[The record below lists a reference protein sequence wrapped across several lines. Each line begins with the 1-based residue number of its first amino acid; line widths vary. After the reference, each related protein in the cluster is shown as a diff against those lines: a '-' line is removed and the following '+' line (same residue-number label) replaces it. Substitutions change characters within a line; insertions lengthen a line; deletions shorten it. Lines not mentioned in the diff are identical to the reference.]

1 MSSKTNPEI
10 RLLPPEVCNQIAAGE
25 VVERPASVVKEL
37 VENALDAGAD
47 QIKVVIEEGGK
58 NLIEVTDNG
67 HGMDS
72 AQARLALERHATS
85 KIRSAADLFG
95 VSSYGFRGEALPSIA
110 AVSRFTLTSRTREME
125 AAVKIEVAAGGE
137 IREESAGSPVGTRIT
152 VADLFYSVPARK
164 KFLKTTNTERGAVL
178 ERLQRFAMSHPE
190 CSFVL
195 EHNGRRLLNATQ
207 GDREIDRVASV
218 LGLELDDQLRELN
231 EVGGDEIK
239 VRGYVSLPVVQ
250 RSNSRHLYFFVN
262 RRAVRD
268 KALLQALIKAYE
280 GTLPRGRYPAAAL
293 FLTVADGAVDV
304 NVHPAKE
311 EVRFADGGRIFGLI
325 RQAVAETLSGY
336 PSLNSAADFFAPAGG
351 QGRDVGAPAV
361 FSENKLQENSLPPT
375 FYENSEPE
383 DIDCRGLSSGFSS
396 PTFPRSSVS
405 IGGSYPKSAYDSSR
419 ISSQNG
425 ETGQVV
431 ESRPADLS
439 SFSSLSSSAN
449 GAESL
454 PGMQSSATGF
464 FSTMTI
470 IGSLWNA
477 YIVLQSKDKCYML
490 DQHAAHERVIF
501 EDLKSKRL
509 GNSAAQRLLLPIQ
522 VECTPGEE
530 IQAQECRELLNS
542 LGFEFESLG
551 PHTLVLKTVPML
563 VDGLQVDNVF
573 LETLVDIASGG
584 SGRDSAVI
592 DDMLASLACRMAVKA
607 NQSLTFL
614 EIRTLLEKLDKTPLA
629 HTCPHGRPF
638 YFTLDRSEIEKR
650 FQR

>member
-1 MSSKTNPEI
+1 MESKTNPEI

-58 NLIEVTDNG
+58 SLIEVSDNG

-125 AAVKIEVAAGGE
+125 AAVKLEVAAGGE
-137 IREESAGSPVGTRIT
+137 IREASEGSPVGTRIS
-152 VADLFYSVPARK
+152 VVDLFYSVPARK

-178 ERLQRFAMSHPE
+178 ERMQRFAMSHPE
-190 CSFVL
+190 TSFLL
-195 EHNGRRLLNATQ
+195 EHNGRRLLNVTR
-207 GDREIDRVASV
+207 GDREIDRVAAV
-218 LGLELDDQLRELN
+218 LGLKLDDQLRELD

-239 VRGYVSLPVVQ
+239 VRGYVSLPIVQ

-268 KALLQALIKAYE
+268 KALLQALLKAYE
-280 GTLPRGRYPAAAL
+280 GCLPRGRYPAAAL

-311 EVRFADGGRIFGLI
+311 EVRFADGGRLFGLI
-325 RQAVAETLSGY
+325 RQAVAEILSGY
-336 PSLNSAADFFAPAGG
+336 PSLNRASGFFAPGGG
-351 QGRDVGAPAV
+351 QGQNDAGSAS
-361 FSENKLQENSLPPT
+361 FSSAGETEKNLLPPT
-375 FYENSEPE
+375 FFEA
-383 DIDCRGLSSGFSS
+383 SGSTFSRPS
-396 PTFPRSSVS
+396 ASAP
-405 IGGSYPKSAYDSSR
+405 GGSYPKSVYNASR
-419 ISSQNG
+419 ISSENG
-425 ETGQVV
+425 GMGQVV
-431 ESRPADLS
+431 ESQSADFF
-439 SFSSLSSSAN
+439 SFSPTTSAN
-449 GAESL
+449 SRDIL
-454 PGMQSSATGF
+454 PGMQNPASGF
-464 FSTMTI
+464 FSAMTI
-470 IGSLWNA
+470 VGSLWNA
-477 YIVLQSKDKCYML
+477 YIVLQSEDRCFML

-501 EDLKSKRL
+501 EDLKSKQL
-509 GNSAAQRLLLPIQ
+509 DGGLAQRLLLPVQ

-530 IQAQECRELLNS
+530 VEAQEHRELLNS
-542 LGFEFESLG
+542 FGFEFESLG
-551 PHTLVLKTVPML
+551 PHTLVIKTVPML
-563 VDGLQVDNVF
+563 VDGLEVDNVF
-573 LETLVDIASGG
+573 LATLADIASGG
-584 SGRDSAVI
+584 SGRESAVI
-592 DDMLASLACRMAVKA
+592 DAMLARLACRMAVKA
-607 NQSLTFL
+607 HQVLTVS
-614 EIRTLLEKLDKTPLA
+614 EIRLLLEKLDKTPLA

-638 YFTLDRSEIEKR
+638 YFTLDQSEIEKR